1 MGGKRLSP
9 LFSCNVD
16 VCKKYTSWNAER
28 LGTNEVTFRDGFW
41 FAYISTTSIGLGD
54 FILNPAVLV
63 ATDMIFWPFIFL
75 LGFVLFSAF
84 ICNLSAV
91 VMKPVHDYTHQLST
105 RLEET
110 HMFFGK
116 PINKRE
122 SDAQVEES
130 QENRHSTLDE
140 SVFNSC
146 ESSVPTQLLS
156 DKTLIEKETNH

>member
-1 MGGKRLSP
+1 MYAG
-9 LFSCNVD
+9 
-16 VCKKYTSWNAER
+16 WNADR
-28 LGTNEVTFRDGFW
+28 LGTSDVSFRDGFW
-41 FAYISTTSIGLGD
+41 FAYISTTTIGLGD

-91 VMKPVHDYTHQLST
+91 VMKPVHDYTHQLSH
-105 RLEET
+105 RLEKT

-116 PINKRE
+116 PIPQRDSGINE
-122 SDAQVEES
+122 Q
-130 QENRHSTLDE
+130 RHQDDHRSNLDE
-140 SVFNSC
+140 SAFNSC

-156 DKTLIEKETNH
+156 DEALMEKETNR